1 MNALLN
7 VSFTVLLYCL
17 MTNVDCEDVLGFAL
31 IGFMCWLVAQ
41 VIINIVVVCKNGSDY

>member
-1 MNALLN
+1 
-7 VSFTVLLYCL
+7 

-41 VIINIVVVCKNGSDY
+41 VIIKGPEEANLEQNVEGAEDT